1 MFFEQGRRRKELRER
16 AASKH
21 VMAWCIREIR
31 GTEFD
36 EIGLGA
42 AKHLTEQRMK
52 ARLSGTDEFKPAQSK
67 TGRVHTA
74 CFWTYP
80 KPTPDKV

>member
-1 MFFEQGRRRKELRER
+1 MFFEQGLRSRRRRKELRER

-31 GTEFD
+31 GGESD
-36 EIGLGA
+36 AIGLGE

-52 ARLSGTDEFKPAQSK
+52 ARLSRTDEFKPAQSDASPSS
-67 TGRVHTA
+67 G
-74 CFWTYP
+74 P
-80 KPTPDKV
+80 S